1 MLDGNYTSSSSRSSE
16 ARAVPVFTIDC
27 EILRGSSGR
36 YGYQGTCSEHR
47 GLPSVRATPLTE
59 EVGPHTADRWRTEIQ
74 WGVCE
79 SSKNDDVSHFIR
91 GVTMQIQI
99 FWPKTVKIFTCNCMS
114 GLRAGSRYCC
124 YENVTPLGFPEHNL
138 LRRGE
143 FHSLRS
149 CYQPGTRAL
158 VSSAA
163 STVGRSCRVLSR
175 SAGSGVTRVLTEGW
189 RFHGEVIKC
198 RR

>member
-1 MLDGNYTSSSSRSSE
+1 MLVGNYTSSSSRPTE
-16 ARAVPVFTIDC
+16 ARAVPVFTIYC
-27 EILRGSSGR
+27 EILRDSSGR
-36 YGYQGTCSEHR
+36 YGYHGTCSEHR
-47 GLPSVRATPLTE
+47 GLPSVRATPSTE
-59 EVGPHTADRWRTEIQ
+59 EVGPHTASRWRTEIQ
-74 WGVCE
+74 WGVGE
-79 SSKNDDVSHFIR
+79 GSMNDDVSHFIR
-91 GVTMQIQI
+91 GVTMKFQML
-99 FWPKTVKIFTCNCMS
+99 WSETVKIFTCNHMS
-114 GLRAGSRYCC
+114 GLRAGLRCYC

-138 LRRGE
+138 LWCGE

-149 CYQPGTRAL
+149 CYQPGTGAL
-158 VSSAA
+158 GSSAV